1 MAMFKKIVKNF
12 GPEWGAAVMGTAA
25 ICITMQLSSEI
36 ARPFSVLLY
45 VGVGFYLLA
54 TAMFIVF
61 LIPWSLRFFM
71 YPDEIKKDLQNPIRG
86 NFFPTMPI
94 CFVLAGTGT
103 NKLGPILFGTWFAY
117 HLSIVF
123 FFLGVIGIFTFGFI
137 LVRTQFLN
145 KEIRHKHA
153 NFSWFIPPVSHLIIP
168 VLGAC
173 SMDVYWAGTSLA
185 PTLFIISMI
194 ALGVG
199 FFNFLFVGS
208 AIWHRYIYAD
218 IPQGRLAP
226 TTMVGIAPT
235 AIIVIFLM
243 KFIQAIEASQGN
255 LFGINFMSIF
265 PIVKIISFALWGFS
279 LWWLVLVAV
288 LFHAYIKMKDHPFVF
303 GWWAYT
309 FPFEAFVVATGLLA
323 QCAATNFLQPVLIT
337 LNTLAVII
345 WIIVV
350 YGTIRW
356 LESGAFFEPQH

>member
-1 MAMFKKIVKNF
+1 MFKKIVKNF

-25 ICITMQLSSEI
+25 ICITMQLSSEV
-36 ARPFSVLLY
+36 ARSFSALLY

-54 TAMFIVF
+54 TAMFIIF

-71 YPDEIKKDLQNPIRG
+71 YPGEIKKDLQSPIRG

-94 CFVLAGTGT
+94 CFILAGTGT
-103 NKLGPILFGTWFAY
+103 NKLGPILFGPWLAY

-185 PTLFIISMI
+185 PMLFIISMI

-199 FFNFLFVGS
+199 FFNFLFVGA

-255 LFGINFMSIF
+255 LFGINFMSVF
-265 PIVKIISFALWGFS
+265 PIVKITSFALWGFS
-279 LWWLVLVAV
+279 LWWLILVAV

-337 LNTLAVII
+337 LNAVAVII
-345 WIIVV
+345 WMIVV